1 MQRSGR
7 ILIGSVWVP
16 LLLGARLPQ
25 YGGVLLGV
33 LLQRERRRRLLHVT
47 GARARAAR
55 VWTLRRRVELEAA
68 ARFRT
73 LSAELSAHAA
83 SDVVIAMATEAA
95 ADELRHAT
103 LCARLAEHFG
113 GLPLPEPAL
122 DVITRRVAPRGLEGR
137 EALLYEL
144 VALSCVTETLSTALL
159 GALVEAARDSIAKE
173 TMHSILRDEVRHSRL
188 GWAFL
193 AESHAAG
200 ARDVVAPHLPALL
213 AATLGSGAFA
223 SVPADP
229 GDAELA
235 GYGELERS
243 TSLNIVRECFAE
255 VIFPGLARFGIDT
268 SLGERWLAERARLT

>member
-1 MQRSGR
+1 MQRSRR
-7 ILIGSVWVP
+7 IRIGSLWVP
-16 LLLGARLPQ
+16 LLLGEGLPQ
-25 YGGVLLGV
+25 HGGVLLGV
-33 LLQRERRRRLLHVT
+33 LLLRQRRRRLLPVT
-47 GARARAAR
+47 NARARAAR

-73 LSAELSAHAA
+73 LSAELSTLAA
-83 SDVVIAMATEAA
+83 SDVVIAMAAEAA

-103 LCARLAEHFG
+103 LCGKLAEHFG
-113 GLPLPEPAL
+113 GSPRAEPPLE
-122 DVITRRVAPRGLEGR
+122 VSTRRVAPRGLEGR

-159 GALVEAARDSIAKE
+159 GALVEAARDTIAKE

-223 SVPADP
+223 PLAVDRD
-229 GDAELA
+229 DAELA

-243 TSLNIVRECFAE
+243 AGLRVVRECFAE
-255 VIFPGLARFGIDT
+255 VIFPGLTRFGIDT
-268 SLGERWLAERARLT
+268 SLGERWLAERVPRT

>member
-1 MQRSGR
+1 M
-7 ILIGSVWVP
+7 P
-16 LLLGARLPQ
+16 LLLGDGLPQ
-25 YGGVLLGV
+25 YGRVLLGV
-33 LLQRERRRRLLHVT
+33 LLRRGRRRRLLHVT
-47 GARARAAR
+47 SAKARAAR
-55 VWTLRRRVELEAA
+55 VWSLRRRAELEAA

-83 SDVVIAMATEAA
+83 SDVVIAMAAEAA

-103 LCARLAEHFG
+103 LCRQLAEHFG
-113 GLPLPEPAL
+113 GSRLSEPPL
-122 DVITRRVAPRGLEGR
+122 DVSTRRVAPRGLEGR

-159 GALVEAARDSIAKE
+159 GALVEAARDTIAKE

-213 AATLGSGAFA
+213 SATLGAAPFA
-223 SVPADP
+223 AVPSDP

-243 TSLNIVRECFAE
+243 VSLRVVRECFAE

-268 SLGERWLAERARLT
+268 SLGERWLAERGRFT